1 MVRVW
6 GQYQNTVKSSG
17 PHYAEKQPS
26 DGTRSNLAG
35 SIIYPYVM
43 EGLFIEIVT
52 YR

>member
-26 DGTRSNLAG
+26 DGPGSNLAEA
-35 SIIYPYVM
+35 IIYLYVM
-43 EGLFIEIVT
+43 EYLFIE
-52 YR
+52 